1 MTQMMFH
8 GSFGLSG
15 GKQNKIS
22 LESVAAEALLAR
34 AASLQVTL
42 VQLWR
47 SDEFCSPSK
56 GWLSVAAPPSTAG
69 VVVAHSLLPGKSQSE
84 HPVLAAGLTLGFT
97 LLLHLECGAGE
108 IL

>member
-1 MTQMMFH
+1 MMFH

-47 SDEFCSPSK
+47 SDGFCSPSK
-56 GWLSVAAPPSTAG
+56 GWLSVAAPPSMG
-69 VVVAHSLLPGKSQSE
+69 WSC
-84 HPVLAAGLTLGFT
+84 
-97 LLLHLECGAGE
+97 CGSFFASWE
-108 IL
+108 EPE

>member
-1 MTQMMFH
+1 MEVLGFQEE
-8 GSFGLSG
+8 
-15 GKQNKIS
+15 NKAKS
-22 LESVAAEALLAR
+22 PCRHESVAAEALLAR
-34 AASLQVTL
+34 VASLQVKL

-47 SDEFCSPSK
+47 SDGFFSPSK
-56 GWLSVAAPPSTAG
+56 GWLSVAAPSARTG

-84 HPVLAAGLTLGFT
+84 HPVFAARLTLGFT